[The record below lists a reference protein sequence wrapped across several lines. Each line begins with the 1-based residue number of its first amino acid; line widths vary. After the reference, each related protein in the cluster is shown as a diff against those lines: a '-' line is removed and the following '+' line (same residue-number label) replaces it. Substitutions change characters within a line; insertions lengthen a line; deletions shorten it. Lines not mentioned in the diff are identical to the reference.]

1 MSNAHSM
8 PHGDGLN
15 PQTGLS
21 AGHMTSSA
29 TENPSRAYGE
39 VRIPLSKIDRSDPIL
54 RSYLAPP
61 AEPLTEVVSPLATA
75 ARRESAGIGFALWA
89 FSLLIFLIVLGDLLM
104 AMAISVALG
113 FVARFLIIGSR
124 RHAIRVDEERL
135 MEQAKSQLD
144 VYHARRAA
152 WERLSYCP
160 TERLVIDEKTGETRP
175 LYAAHELLVLS
186 TVVSQATNAPAEQ

>member
-1 MSNAHSM
+1 M

-15 PQTGLS
+15 SQTVPP
-21 AGHMTSSA
+21 AGQMTPSA
-29 TENPSRAYGE
+29 TELGSRAYGE

-61 AEPLTEVVSPLATA
+61 AEPPSEIVSPLATA

-89 FSLLIFLIVLGDLLM
+89 FSLLILLIVLGDFLM
-104 AMAISVALG
+104 AMGISIVLG
-113 FVARFLIIGSR
+113 FVARVLIFQSR
-124 RHAIRVDEERL
+124 RGAVRADEARL
-135 MEQAKSQLD
+135 MEQVKSQLD

-160 TERLVIDEKTGETRP
+160 TQRLVIDEVTGATRP